1 MSLNDLLEARRL
13 PLRAGVAAGLA
24 YWAAVSLTLGNPIY
38 ALVSAVV
45 VTDVSSAQTRKL
57 VLQRILGT
65 FIGAG
70 FGCLAAV
77 LLPTN
82 PLTVIGGVGV
92 PMFACGLLRIPAAA
106 KVAGYVSGIIL
117 VVFATNPLAHA
128 LDRIIETLLGIAA
141 ATAVSLVPLLVP
153 PKDK

>member
-1 MSLNDLLEARRL
+1 MSDLLDALRL

-24 YWAAVSLTLGNPIY
+24 YWAAASLALGNPIY

-57 VLQRILGT
+57 VLPRIVGT

-70 FGCLAAV
+70 FGCIAA
-77 LLPTN
+77 LLVPTN
-82 PLTVIGGVGV
+82 PLTVIGGVAV
-92 PMFACGLLRIPAAA
+92 PMFACVLLRIPAAA
-106 KVAGYVSGIIL
+106 KVAGFVSGIIL
-117 VVFATNPLAHA
+117 VGFAANPLAHA

-141 ATAVSLVPLLVP
+141 ATAVSLVPLLLP
-153 PKDK
+153 PKDQ